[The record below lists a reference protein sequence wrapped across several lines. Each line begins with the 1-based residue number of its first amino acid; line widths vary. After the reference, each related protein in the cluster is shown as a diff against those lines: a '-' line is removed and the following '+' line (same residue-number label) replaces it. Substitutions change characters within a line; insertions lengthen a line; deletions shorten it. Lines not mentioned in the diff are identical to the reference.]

1 MLWIIYDVAIG
12 IHILI
17 MCAMEMKNQ
26 RLKCVRSR
34 ARCRHDDCFFF
45 HVQGRKLCVHCGF
58 RLLENGVAECVLRR
72 RKDFKMNTKA
82 AWVVRRRRLRERQ
95 RG

>member
-1 MLWIIYDVAIG
+1 MMIV
-12 IHILI
+12 
-17 MCAMEMKNQ
+17 
-26 RLKCVRSR
+26 
-34 ARCRHDDCFFF
+34 FF